1 MSHPLK
7 RIGIIGTA
15 AFVFLLIIAALLFFQ
30 FNSPTANDHGTAG
43 EANYHIFTVSNGES
57 VSTIGRNLK
66 ENGHI
71 RSGRFFVALVRVR
84 GLAGDIKAGEYR
96 IEHQF
101 KTTQIVEVLKTGA
114 VVTQKFTIPEGYH
127 MRQIAEVLDN
137 AGIVDGDA
145 FLDACYDQAILD
157 SYKIP
162 FNNVEGYLYPDTY
175 IVAKGLSP
183 EQLIT
188 MMIDRFFEM
197 IDSIPN
203 ANFQH
208 NELGRLIIIASLVER
223 EAKIKEERP
232 VIAAVFYNRL
242 MNEKRLESCAT
253 VQYVLGK
260 TKERL
265 LFSDLR
271 VKSPY
276 NTYLNKGLP
285 PGPIASPG
293 IDSIRAAMFPAEV
306 DYLFFVSKRD
316 GSHHFSTTYS
326 EHLKAI
332 EKYNNTGT
340 VGHQIS

>member
-7 RIGIIGTA
+7 RIGIISTA
-15 AFVFLLIIAALLFFQ
+15 AVVFVLIVGALFFFQ
-30 FNSPTANDHGTAG
+30 FNSPPANDHNATG
-43 EANYHIFTVSNGES
+43 EADYQIFTVSNGES

-66 ENGHI
+66 ENGYI

-84 GLAGDIKAGEYR
+84 RLAGDIKAGEYR
-96 IEHQF
+96 IEGQY
-101 KTTQIVEVLKTGA
+101 KTTQIVDVLKTGA
-114 VVTQKFTIPEGYH
+114 VVTQKFTIPEGFH
-127 MRQIAEVLDN
+127 MKQIAGVLDN

-145 FLDACYDQAILD
+145 FLNACYDKAILD
-157 SYKIP
+157 RYGIP
-162 FNNVEGYLYPDTY
+162 FQNVEGYLYPDTY

-188 MMIDRFFEM
+188 MMIDRFFEVV
-197 IDSIPN
+197 DSIPE
-203 ANFQH
+203 ATYLDDK
-208 NELGRLIIIASLVER
+208 LGELIIIASLVER

-242 MNEKRLESCAT
+242 MSEKRLESCAT
-253 VQYVLGK
+253 VQYILGK

-293 IDSIRAAMFPAEV
+293 IDSIRAAMFPADV
-306 DYLFFVSKRD
+306 DYMFFVSKRD

-340 VGHQIS
+340 VGHQVS